1 MANEKQYLEVFND
14 GTNDLYV
21 MDAEAQ
27 AAIAEINISV
37 PNTYATK
44 ADTYTK
50 TEVDNMVLA
59 NLFRLYVDPAD
70 MHLKG
75 RSPSNGTFEVVNGHL
90 ILHQN

>member
-14 GTNDLYV
+14 GQDDLYIR
-21 MDAEAQ
+21 DQEAQ
-27 AAIAEINISV
+27 EELSQI

-44 ADTYTK
+44 QDTYTK
-50 TEVDNMVLA
+50 DEVDSMALA
-59 NLFRLYVDPAD
+59 TMFRLYVDPED

-75 RSPSNGTFEVVNGHL
+75 RNTSDGTFDVVNGHL

>member
-14 GTNDLYV
+14 GQDDLYIR
-21 MDAEAQ
+21 DQEAQ
-27 AAIAEINISV
+27 EELSQI